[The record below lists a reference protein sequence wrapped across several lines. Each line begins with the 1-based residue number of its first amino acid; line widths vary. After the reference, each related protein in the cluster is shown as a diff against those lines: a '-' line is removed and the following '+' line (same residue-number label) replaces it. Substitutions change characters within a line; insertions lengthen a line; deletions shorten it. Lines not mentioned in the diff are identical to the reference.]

1 MVEETKK
8 VDLDGKHQQLLD
20 INKETKNFISEFSIT
35 PGILD
40 FEIPYKVAVVTQ
52 EDLDVNQ
59 ESIKF
64 QDTQKS
70 FSGSVK
76 NLEGIGQ
83 NYYLAIKSE
92 KPMKGLTFKNKLTEI
107 LSPDNGQGNPQQG
120 QGQGFP
126 QGQGQGQG
134 FPQGQGL
141 HPKQGLDPQQG
152 QGQGFP
158 QGQGHP
164 QQGQGQGQG
173 QGHSSQRQGH
183 LQQGHSPHGHP
194 PQGHPQQGHHQKR
207 HHNLKGK
214 DNFIEELQGGNKKLK
229 YILAIFTLIIGCFLM
244 YYFWKTNQIQSL
256 LMKPKTY

>member
-126 QGQGQGQG
+126 QGQG
-134 FPQGQGL
+134 
-141 HPKQGLDPQQG
+141 
-152 QGQGFP
+152 
-158 QGQGHP
+158 HP